1 MNNKL
6 YQKYLSLKIEDSNF
20 FYLFQTPQ
28 KYIFI
33 ANDATR
39 IAPLL
44 NLELTNF
51 NSVLMKCEFPSDCYK
66 LYCDKMNDLK
76 INFKII
82 TISEDIFNCDLETC
96 INSQTFDEL
105 ISNFLNVE
113 IDDLSISQAYSLLNE
128 LQNKIKEFKTH

>member
-6 YQKYLSLKIEDSNF
+6 DKKYLSLKIEDSNF

-33 ANDATR
+33 ANDATK

-51 NSVLMKCEFPSDCYK
+51 NSVLMKCEFPSACYK
-66 LYCDKMNDLK
+66 LYCD
-76 INFKII
+76 IP
-82 TISEDIFNCDLETC
+82 ISEDIFNCDLETC

-113 IDDLSISQAYSLLNE
+113 IDNLSISQAYSLLNE
-128 LQNKIKEFKTH
+128 LQNKIKDFKTH